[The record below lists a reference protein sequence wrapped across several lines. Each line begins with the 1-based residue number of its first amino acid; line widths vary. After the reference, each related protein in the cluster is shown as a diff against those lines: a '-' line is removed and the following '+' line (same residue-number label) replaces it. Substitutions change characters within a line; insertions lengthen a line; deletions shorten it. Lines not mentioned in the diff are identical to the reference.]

1 MNASERFC
9 IELNTSNNYSQLI
22 RYKNAIIVTAYVN
35 KVFHNY
41 FNFETNNYIYFLY
54 NYIDC

>member
-22 RYKNAIIVTAYVN
+22 LYKNAIIITAFVTE
-35 KVFHNY
+35 VFHNY
-41 FNFETNNYIYFLY
+41 FTFETNNYIYFLY